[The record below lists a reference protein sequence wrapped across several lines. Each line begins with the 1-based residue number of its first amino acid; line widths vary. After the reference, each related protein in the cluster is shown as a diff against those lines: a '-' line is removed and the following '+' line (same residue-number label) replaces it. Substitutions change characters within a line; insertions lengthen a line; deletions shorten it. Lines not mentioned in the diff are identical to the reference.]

1 MTWAFGFIAHNG
13 FVRARR
19 FYHSRI
25 CLKTAAK
32 VSLTRTN
39 SADGS
44 TPNFRATQDF
54 SMVAN
59 FSTRTVEGSFSP
71 APFQSKRI
79 KSVTT
84 QARWLVIGTTSKSSS
99 PKSCTTKTGRRFA
112 PCPSENTAMQAAL
125 RLDCAR
131 ASVLVVDG
139 VFGRVLNGQLLRGK
153 ARPVALLRVLR
164 LTRQQRIHIMP
175 CFLLKFVGK
184 FACFLQ
190 NQRS

>member
-1 MTWAFGFIAHNG
+1 MAWAFGFIARNG

-59 FSTRTVEGSFSP
+59 FSTR
-71 APFQSKRI
+71 
-79 KSVTT
+79 
-84 QARWLVIGTTSKSSS
+84 
-99 PKSCTTKTGRRFA
+99 
-112 PCPSENTAMQAAL
+112 
-125 RLDCAR
+125 
-131 ASVLVVDG
+131 
-139 VFGRVLNGQLLRGK
+139 K

-164 LTRQQRIHIMP
+164 LTREQ
-175 CFLLKFVGK
+175 
-184 FACFLQ
+184 
-190 NQRS
+190 